1 MALMGFGDFNDMFG
15 HVDRM
20 MNNIMRN
27 MFNPMPDPF
36 GMMDTMMPGL
46 TNIATFPNMTQGG
59 SYFSSSVMH
68 ISNDGSG
75 RPQVYQATQSARY
88 GPDGVK
94 ETQETVRDSA
104 SGLQK
109 MAIGHHINDRGHVM
123 EKSKNWYTGEEEE
136 KDEFINLDE
145 EEGQAFEDE
154 WKTRMG
160 SAYAQ
165 RRGYHA
171 DRALTSSQ
179 GSAPLAITA
188 GPSTSGESSSSHYYP
203 QQQHQ
208 SRHLH
213 GVQLPHQHHHHH
225 QRTNN
230 HHQYRGEMNA
240 TNSRCDPDIEII
252 SAPSRV
258 QHHHQSAAGS
268 SPQTSNRHRVSAKQR
283 SKKDKKPY
291 KRSSNKNNNEQQ
303 H

>member
-46 TNIATFPNMTQGG
+46 TNIATFPNMAQGG

-213 GVQLPHQHHHHH
+213 GVQLPHHHHHH

-230 HHQYRGEMNA
+230 HHHYRGEMNA